1 MSEKIISNKGQQSIN
16 NNGNGDSEILDKISF
31 QLQKARLGDYMDLMQ
46 NPFRMISLNF
56 FAGMARGFGFAFGFA
71 ILGAIVLYFVQKLL
85 LLNIPVIGGVVT
97 EIVKLVKL
105 NIR

>member
-1 MSEKIISNKGQQSIN
+1 VSEKCDGRIEGNPDVLREIST
-16 NNGNGDSEILDKISF
+16 
-31 QLQKARLGDYMDLMQ
+31 QLEKAKFGAYIDLMQ

-56 FAGMARGFGFAFGFA
+56 FAGIARGFGFAVGFA
-71 ILGAIVLYFVQKLL
+71 ILGAIVLYMMQRLVV
-85 LLNIPVIGGVVT
+85 LNLPIISGVVT